1 MRLCCAVCTASRA
14 KGQPAQ
20 AGETRRLAVGSVT
33 SHLSSTTQVQGRLN
47 DLGMLA
53 GAHAARGPDGT
64 ITPDAAALLERL
76 ARQVTLS
83 PLFSPPS
90 PPPAAAYH
98 TFSASR
104 MHAKPPV
111 PRACHQLSPPRSHSS
126 APYLLAAPNA
136 LHQRASRMHA
146 TPPLP
151 RACRQLR
158 LSCMRAHHRRR
169 GWRTCSS
176 GRTSSTGAPTART
189 WARRSA
195 RCSPQ
200 RGSTSCTRAASSV
213 RRMPWTMPSDLSAC
227 LGGWERRRTP
237 RLADQQHIGTAPAAS
252 TTLRS
257 HTTRHDAL
265 APPRQSDALLRLRP
279 RLGPICR
286 SHVHLRAQPN
296 AAAHTHTLAP
306 NPCVV
311 RVWGYQTRT
320 STRRFGR
327 PSCRRRAGT

>member
-176 GRTSSTGAPTART
+176 GRRSSAPLGDVPTSHTVVCPLPPPPSGAAGAPALLVGRRLPAHRPQEHGRVVPHAALRKG
-189 WARRSA
+189 ARRHA
-195 RCSPQ
+195 RARPHRC
-200 RGSTSCTRAASSV
+200 A
-213 RRMPWTMPSDLSAC
+213 AC
-227 LGGWERRRTP
+227 LGLCP
-237 RLADQQHIGTAPAAS
+237 QI
-252 TTLRS
+252 
-257 HTTRHDAL
+257 
-265 APPRQSDALLRLRP
+265 
-279 RLGPICR
+279 
-286 SHVHLRAQPN
+286 
-296 AAAHTHTLAP
+296 
-306 NPCVV
+306 
-311 RVWGYQTRT
+311 
-320 STRRFGR
+320 
-327 PSCRRRAGT
+327 